1 MTPHLWGGQEAISE
15 EGIPEDGLK
24 NEQGLA
30 RKGRGPGH
38 QSEGGAHIWRC
49 LGTPRSRA
57 CGQRNKSNCRA
68 EARKQSEM
76 SRYEVNLVLQVRT
89 AFKTLS
95 IHHNHLVG
103 LLTHRR
109 RDPRICMSNKCPVML
124 SLLVWAP
131 PCENHCPTK

>member
-38 QSEGGAHIWRC
+38 QSEGGAHTWRC

-89 AFKTLS
+89 ALQNPERS
-95 IHHNHLVG
+95 SQPPGGLVNTQTQG
-103 LLTHRR
+103 PKNLH
-109 RDPRICMSNKCPVML
+109 V
-124 SLLVWAP
+124 
-131 PCENHCPTK
+131 